1 MVIKIQLVK
10 SIILEAVQ
18 ETTYLKGRM
27 DRHTQGVDN
36 SLVADETA
44 GEEDMTKRVLEHDF
58 RTALELLKVIF
69 VKYLHATA
77 QTVGDNAIYYNDKT
91 DDIVEFVLEVSRRYN
106 GTLTDALARLSAK
119 YVEDFIIKEWWLKT
133 TNQKQAEP
141 YVATLQEDV
150 ENIKRC
156 FVLSSPIVPTIPYT
170 QKLVAKVDGSELDGA
185 LTLEVGEDETL
196 SYSIDDGAIDDI
208 EARSSDPHILEIHRC
223 QDWHAFTLRPVLPG
237 IVTVKLWSRH
247 SDKLEVNVE
256 ITVTEEEGV

>member
-1 MVIKIQLVK
+1 MIIKIQIVK
-10 SIILEAVQ
+10 SIVLEAVQ

-44 GEEDMTKRVLEHDF
+44 GEEDLSKRVFEHDF

-69 VKYLHATA
+69 VRYLHATA
-77 QTVGDNAIYYNDKT
+77 QTIGDNVIYYSDKT

-119 YVEDFIIKEWWLKT
+119 YVEDFIIKEWWIKT

-141 YVATLQEDV
+141 YIATLQEDV
-150 ENIKRC
+150 ENIKKC
-156 FVLSSPIVPTIPYT
+156 FVLSSPIVPKVPYT
-170 QKLVAKVDGSELDGA
+170 QTIVAKVDGSELGGS
-185 LTLEVGEDETL
+185 LTLEVGEDETI

-208 EARSSDPHILEIHRC
+208 EARSSEPSILEIHRC
-223 QDWHAFTLRPVLPG
+223 QEPHAFTLRPILPG
-237 IVTVKLWSRH
+237 IATIKLWSRH
-247 SDKLEVNVE
+247 SDKVEVEVE
-256 ITVTEEEGV
+256 ALVTEEEV